1 MNNIELNF
9 GNSGKEINFDNL
21 STTQPSDIN
30 INRNIDISDNVKSF
44 SDSKPNLT
52 MSSNKEFNIG
62 LDLLANPSKLKPEKT
77 KSSSSLTNTMPSLTD
92 TTLPSLTNTTPSISS
107 NIQEVKFD
115 VADLTEVSLDSG
127 TSVTSGT
134 NNTKPTESFSFD
146 KLPESKPPT
155 PPPVFKTEEE
165 RQKEHEAIQKEKFE
179 LLCLFERLEKRGTR
193 TIRKFTMNS
202 NIEEM
207 RYEYNRIKKQRDIES
222 SVKFQRKMLMACVTG
237 IEFLNNRFDP
247 FDIQLDGWSEAMHE
261 NLDDYDEVF
270 EELYEKYN
278 AKANIAPELKLMLMV
293 GGSAFMF
300 HLTNTMFKSSLPG
313 MGDIMKQNPELMQ
326 QFAKAAMSSMS
337 GGMGGGMGSNNR
349 GPSPMRRPSSRPS
362 NRPPQP
368 PMSQPS
374 SNDRE
379 MKGPPD
385 IDSIL
390 SQLSEENNVKNINL
404 EKKKSKGGITLD
416 L

>member
-1 MNNIELNF
+1 MNNIELDF
-9 GNSGKEINFDNL
+9 GNSGKEVNFDNL
-21 STTQPSDIN
+21 SSTQPSNIN
-30 INRNIDISDNVKSF
+30 INRNIDITDNVKSF
-44 SDSKPNLT
+44 SNSKPNLT

-62 LDLLANPSKLKPEKT
+62 LDLLANPSKLKAEK
-77 KSSSSLTNTMPSLTD
+77 SPSLTSSA
-92 TTLPSLTNTTPSISS
+92 PSLSNTTTPSISN

-115 VADLTEVSLDSG
+115 VTDLTEVSLDSG
-127 TSVTSGT
+127 N
-134 NNTKPTESFSFD
+134 NNTKDSVKVESFNFE
-146 KLPESKPPT
+146 KLSDSTPKPPT

-165 RQKEHEAIQKEKFE
+165 RKNEYEAIQKEKFE
-179 LLCLFERLEKRGTR
+179 LLCLFERLEKRGVR

-247 FDIQLDGWSEAMHE
+247 FDVQLDGWSEAMHE

-270 EELYEKYN
+270 EELYEKYSE
-278 AKANIAPELKLMLMV
+278 KTNIAPELKLMLMV

-337 GGMGGGMGSNNR
+337 GGGSRESMNSQPSMNR
-349 GPSPMRRPSSRPS
+349 QPMNRQSS
-362 NRPPQP
+362 NRPPP
-368 PMSQPS
+368 P
-374 SNDRE
+374 SNNRE

-404 EKKKSKGGITLD
+404 EKKKNKGGITLD